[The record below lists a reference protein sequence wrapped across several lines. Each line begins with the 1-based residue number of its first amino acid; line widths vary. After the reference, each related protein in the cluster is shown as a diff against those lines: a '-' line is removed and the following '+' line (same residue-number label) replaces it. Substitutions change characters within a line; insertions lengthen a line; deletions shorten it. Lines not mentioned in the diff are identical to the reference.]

1 MAYDCPARFLE
12 GPPGGCRKGSGTD
25 EDVNDALHLATPN
38 GIDGGSSDVQPKR
51 QNEDMEIKIKG
62 LVRRQLV
69 YGFVAEKDGE
79 GEIVGSSVVKLARRN
94 AFELVGLKRP
104 ALAPAWRWKMG

>member
-1 MAYDCPARFLE
+1 MPERSKKKR
-12 GPPGGCRKGSGTD
+12 GCS
-25 EDVNDALHLATPN
+25 DALFLVNPQRHRRRLVRRPTQEGKTKN
-38 GIDGGSSDVQPKR
+38 
-51 QNEDMEIKIKG
+51 MEIKIKG

-69 YGFVAEKDGE
+69 YGFEAEKDAE

>member
-1 MAYDCPARFLE
+1 MPYFL
-12 GPPGGCRKGSGTD
+12 
-25 EDVNDALHLATPN
+25 VIPN
-38 GIDGGSSDVQPKR
+38 GIDDGSSGVKPKGETR
-51 QNEDMEIKIKG
+51 NMEIKIKG

-69 YGFVAEKDGE
+69 YGFESEKDAQ

-104 ALAPAWRWKMG
+104 APAPAWRWKMG

>member
-1 MAYDCPARFLE
+1 MPYASFQ
-12 GPPGGCRKGSGTD
+12 
-25 EDVNDALHLATPN
+25 PN
-38 GIDGGSSDVQPKR
+38 GIDGGSPTSHPKA
-51 QNEDMEIKIKG
+51 NEAMEIKIKG

-69 YGFVAEKDGE
+69 YGFAAEKDAE
-79 GEIVGSSVVKLARRN
+79 GQVIGSSVVKLARRN

>member
-1 MAYDCPARFLE
+1 MPYSPSPKS
-12 GPPGGCRKGSGTD
+12 GIGGG
-25 EDVNDALHLATPN
+25 L
-38 GIDGGSSDVQPKR
+38 SDVQPQGKTR
-51 QNEDMEIKIKG
+51 NMEIKIKG

-69 YGFVAEKDGE
+69 YGFEAEKDGE
-79 GEIVGSSVVKLARRN
+79 GQIIGSSVVKLARRN

>member
-1 MAYDCPARFLE
+1 MPYPSSPTTASSTARPSSNPE
-12 GPPGGCRKGSGTD
+12 GI
-25 EDVNDALHLATPN
+25 H
-38 GIDGGSSDVQPKR
+38 
-51 QNEDMEIKIKG
+51 EDMEIKIKG

-69 YGFVAEKDGE
+69 YGFEAEKDAE
-79 GEIVGSSVVKLARRN
+79 GQIVGSSVVKLARRN

>member
-1 MAYDCPARFLE
+1 
-12 GPPGGCRKGSGTD
+12 
-25 EDVNDALHLATPN
+25 
-38 GIDGGSSDVQPKR
+38 
-51 QNEDMEIKIKG
+51 MEIKIKG

-69 YGFVAEKDGE
+69 YGFVAEKDAE

-104 ALAPAWRWKMG
+104 ALAPAWRWKTG